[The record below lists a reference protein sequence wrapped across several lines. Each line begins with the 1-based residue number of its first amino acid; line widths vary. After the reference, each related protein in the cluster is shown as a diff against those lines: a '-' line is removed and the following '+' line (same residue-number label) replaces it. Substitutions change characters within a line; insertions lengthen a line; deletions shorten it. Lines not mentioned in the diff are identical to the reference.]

1 MKRQKKYLVYS
12 LFILSFIGLLF
23 ISQLNHQN
31 NTKNLPYSYNTKNHL
46 IKSSNGPLNS
56 SDIYLNDTEI
66 ITLFDTIKID
76 LYVNS
81 SQYPN
86 ANYTEIQF
94 NYTDGTSFID
104 RMTPIGENFTYSYT
118 APYNV
123 PTGIHSIYFQIY
135 NDVDD
140 MLNTNE
146 TETTFTVKSN
156 YYTAEFLKDEL
167 YIGDLLSVSLNIK
180 NTTEHNFTYNVAIV
194 NSTDEQSQTNL
205 EFIGNNTEWF
215 NLTAT
220 EAIFGELNKIYYIKV
235 NLTDQ
240 TTGKVNATYFP
251 FQILNHNPQIIESTI
266 SFSSLEIFRSN
277 VNNCIVS
284 LNITDKEDDP
294 ANISVIMTLTDFFG
308 TNKILFPL
316 SNVRDNFSTEFCVG
330 INYPIG
336 TYKVNITAED
346 SNRGITSYLTEI
358 EVKNNPPQFNVYLI
372 NGKLP
377 TQSISID
384 FGEDII
390 FAFDIIDKD
399 NNIEYITVTLISED
413 YKFFSISTENRIL
426 SINSAN
432 LESGVWYVYISATD
446 SDGSTINLS
455 SDYGLAPQQITI
467 IANTLEN
474 LMPWIM
480 LIIGIVAGL
489 LIGVALAYKLLKSR
503 KGIKG
508 PSEEEAVSEE
518 IPQKK
523 KRKAEKPK
531 EEPEEKEEE
540 KEEKKPSKRKIK
552 RKL

>member
-1 MKRQKKYLVYS
+1 MRKVKKYLMYS
-12 LFILSFIGLLF
+12 IFILSIIGLLV
-23 ISQLNHQN
+23 ISQIFQEN
-31 NTKNLPYSYNTKNHL
+31 NIKNLPYNYNTKTPL

-94 NYTDGTSFID
+94 IYTDGTSFID
-104 RMTPIGENFTYSYT
+104 RMTPIGENFTYNYT

-135 NDVDD
+135 NDVDE
-140 MLNTNE
+140 MLNTNK
-146 TETTFTVKSN
+146 TETTFTVRSN
-156 YYTAEFLKDEL
+156 YYTAEFLKEEL
-167 YIGDLLSVSLNIK
+167 YIGDLLSVSLFIK
-180 NTTEHNFTYNVAIV
+180 NTTEHNFTYNIAIV
-194 NSTDEQSQTNL
+194 DSTDEQSQINL
-205 EFIGNNTEWF
+205 KFIGNNIEWF

-220 EAIFGELNKIYYIKV
+220 EAIFGELNKIYYVKV

-251 FQILNHNPQIIESTI
+251 FQILNNNPQIIESTV
-266 SFSSLEIFRSN
+266 SFSSLETFRSN
-277 VNNCIVS
+277 VNNCRVS

-294 ANISVIMTLTDFFG
+294 ANLSVILTLTNLFG

-316 SNVRDNFSTEFCVG
+316 SNVGDNFSTEFHVST
-330 INYPIG
+330 NYPIG
-336 TYKVNITAED
+336 TYKVNITAKD
-346 SNRGITSYLTEI
+346 QDGGTTSYLTEI
-358 EVKNNPPQFNVYLI
+358 EVKNNPPQFNIYLI

-377 TQSISID
+377 TQSISVD
-384 FGEDII
+384 YGEDII

-413 YKFFSISTENRIL
+413 YKFLSISTENRIL

-455 SDYGLAPQQITI
+455 SDYGLAPQQIKI
-467 IANTLEN
+467 IPNTLEN
-474 LMPWIM
+474 LMPWIT

-489 LIGVALAYKLLKSR
+489 LIGITLAYILLKSR
-503 KGIKG
+503 KEIKE
-508 PSEEEAVSEE
+508 PPEEEVVSEE
-518 IPQKK
+518 APQKK

-531 EEPEEKEEE
+531 AEAEKEEEE